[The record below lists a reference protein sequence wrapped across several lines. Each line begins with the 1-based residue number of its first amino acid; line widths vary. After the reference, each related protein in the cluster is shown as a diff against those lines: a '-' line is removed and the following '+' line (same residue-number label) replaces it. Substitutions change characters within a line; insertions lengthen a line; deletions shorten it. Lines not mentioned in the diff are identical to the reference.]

1 MSNATGMSLEE
12 DSVLRRTTAW
22 LLATWFGCGKS
33 RQAPGTVGSLA
44 ALLPVIAMITYD
56 VAAWRWVVIAL
67 VAVFTVPGI
76 WAAGVHARR
85 IGRKDP
91 GEVVVDEVLG
101 QWVTIAFATQLT
113 WGGVV
118 IAFVLFRLFDILKP
132 PPVRQVEALPGG
144 LGIVADDLAAGVF
157 AGLVFYVAGC
167 FNLY

>member
-1 MSNATGMSLEE
+1 MGMGLEE
-12 DSVLRRTTAW
+12 GFRFRRATAW

-33 RQAPGTVGSLA
+33 RRAPGTVGSLA
-44 ALLPVIAMITYD
+44 ALLPVIAMVTYE
-56 VAAWRWVVIAL
+56 VAEWRWVVIAL
-67 VAVFTVPGI
+67 VAVFTIPGI
-76 WAAGVHARR
+76 WAAGVHAQRL
-85 IGRKDP
+85 GGKDP

-113 WGGVV
+113 WGALGM
-118 IAFVLFRLFDILKP
+118 AFVLFRLFDIVKP
-132 PPVRQVEALPGG
+132 PPVRQAEALPGG